1 MNDKEEEEE
10 EEKNAMEWFFVRLC
24 AFIKLRV
31 GVGS

>member
-1 MNDKEEEEE
+1 MNDKEEE

-31 GVGS
+31 GV